1 MPETD
6 PNSVTFMPK
15 SLEIRLLR
23 ATRDR
28 KPIQGWLGYYLA
40 TLTRKE
46 KKVKKNILK
55 KSLTYFEDYELDCN

>member
-28 KPIQGWLGYYLA
+28 KPIQGWLGYYLG

-46 KKVKKNILK
+46 KSQEKYIEKKFDISKTIN
-55 KSLTYFEDYELDCN
+55 